1 MRRFPFFMRKQLFI
15 YLILIA
21 TAGFL
26 LVGCSKSND
35 QREFENQA
43 LQQPQGFTETGPNGD
58 IINTD
63 PDDWRV
69 GPMYRGL
76 VSIGTPDNQPPYPNP
91 LAFNQDLT
99 INIYIRSIET
109 LSRLEIYSFRQPS
122 QTNAA
127 IAVRD
132 NLSSPTLETFTLGGA
147 LISGSTGGSQ
157 AEGLYRILIY
167 DGQQNLITYGD
178 IKIGQQ

>member
-1 MRRFPFFMRKQLFI
+1 MHKQLLPYI
-15 YLILIA
+15 LILGLI
-21 TAGFL
+21 GILFS
-26 LVGCSKSND
+26 GCSKSND

-43 LQQPQGFTETGPNGD
+43 LQEPQGFTETGPNGD
-58 IINTD
+58 IENTD

-76 VSIGTPDNQPPYPNP
+76 VSIGTPDKQPPYPNP

-99 INIYIRSIET
+99 VNIYIRSIET
-109 LSRLEIYSFRQPS
+109 LNRIEVFSFQLPS
-122 QTNAA
+122 QPNAT

-132 NLSSPTLETFTLGGA
+132 DLSSPTLETFTLSGQ

-178 IKIGQQ
+178 VKIGQQ